1 MKLLENVP
9 IKLLTNAMDA
19 YSLRQKMTAANIANI
34 DTPGYTKKTVSFE
47 NELRQAKELKGKKA
61 LDGVKPRVENTN
73 QKPILDNEMMKMADT
88 QMRTQLV
95 TRSLREHFNQLRSAI
110 KG

>member
-1 MKLLENVP
+1 MKLLDNAP

-34 DTPGYTKKTVSFE
+34 DTPGYTARSVSFE
-47 NELRQAKELKGKKA
+47 NELRQAEELQGKKA
-61 LDGVKPRVENTN
+61 LDNVKPQVKNTN
-73 QKPILDNEMMKMADT
+73 KKPVLDNEMMKMADT